1 MELKYHQKT
10 FELLNLQ
17 PRFSQGAYLKLE
29 NLKTEKDIIIPASIL
44 EWYSLENAIELL
56 SQHSNDDYFV
66 KVEDFGKPSYT
77 NEDLAAEGFLLFMI
91 ENQAVCEWAV
101 KLNNSDD
108 PPVFARDVDVKKWE
122 LCAEKFS
129 TFVWTLAFDWS
140 RFRQMGSYLLYA
152 NAEPIKESE
161 ISELQNLFQEEPRT
175 YVFPG
180 KVTYRFS
187 QQDKRIHIWQ
197 NPGQADWNISANSS
211 QSLFELVQ
219 KIWHLSD
226 LKDSLFAVD
235 DFGEIILKRLKSKE

>member
-17 PRFSQGAYLKLE
+17 PRFSQEAGLRLE
-29 NLKTEKDIIIPASIL
+29 SLKTEKGFAVPASIS
-44 EWYSLENAIELL
+44 EWYSLENAIEIL
-56 SQHSNDDYFV
+56 SQHSNDDHFI
-66 KVEDFGKPSYT
+66 KVEDFGKLSYA
-77 NEDLAAEGFLLFMI
+77 NEDLLAEGLLLFMI
-91 ENQAVCEWAV
+91 ENQAVCEWAI

-108 PPVFARDVDVKKWE
+108 PPVFARDVDAKKWG
-122 LCAEKFS
+122 LCAETFS

-140 RFRQMGSYLLYA
+140 HFRQKGSYLLYA
-152 NAEPIKESE
+152 NAEPIEESE
-161 ISELQNLFQEEPRT
+161 ISELQILFQEEPRT

-187 QQDKRIHIWQ
+187 RQDKRIHIWQ

-219 KIWHLSD
+219 KIWNLSD

-235 DFGEIILKRLKSKE
+235 DFGEIVLNRLKK